1 MYLFLYFNCSKIC
14 QVLRNDPKNIW
25 AANGI
30 GCVLAHKG
38 FINEARCIFA
48 EVREATAE
56 FSDVWLN
63 IAHIYVE
70 QHQVIH
76 TLKSGY

>member
-1 MYLFLYFNCSKIC
+1 
-14 QVLRNDPKNIW
+14 
-25 AANGI
+25 
-30 GCVLAHKG
+30 VLAHKG

-70 QHQVIH
+70 QHQVKGTNH
-76 TLKSGY
+76 QKSLDYVRLKFYIPFS